1 MTISQTPISVSERRL
16 AIARTL
22 YQALVDQDPNRA
34 ITLCDEAGNVVA
46 RHDPLPEHDAQIAS
60 YPVRVEPTQK
70 SFGRTCLPVAMTSQK
85 IKAARQRLVMIRFM
99 IDSMRS
105 LHGAYAPTDEP
116 FGTRLETFFV
126 GFCVALGDIEGK
138 PFSVTKIA
146 AYLHMPRTTVMRRLK
161 RLESW
166 DIVYRHSH
174 RYHIRETNLNSLMG
188 MRSYLQIRRMLG
200 KAVEEL
206 TVLDALPD

>member
-1 MTISQTPISVSERRL
+1 LNIE
-16 AIARTL
+16 
-22 YQALVDQDPNRA
+22 
-34 ITLCDEAGNVVA
+34 G
-46 RHDPLPEHDAQIAS
+46 
-60 YPVRVEPTQK
+60 
-70 SFGRTCLPVAMTSQK
+70 MTSQK

-99 IDSMRS
+99 IDSMRT

-146 AYLHMPRTTVMRRLK
+146 AYLHIRTTVMRRLK

-166 DIVYRHSH
+166 DIVYRHGH
-174 RYHIRETNLNSLMG
+174 RYHLRETSLNSLMG
-188 MRSYLQIRRMLG
+188 MRSYLQTRRMFD

-206 TVLDALPD
+206 KVLDTLPD

>member
-1 MTISQTPISVSERRL
+1 MGFSL
-16 AIARTL
+16 LFCA
-22 YQALVDQDPNRA
+22 VD
-34 ITLCDEAGNVVA
+34 TEA
-46 RHDPLPEHDAQIAS
+46 E
-60 YPVRVEPTQK
+60 
-70 SFGRTCLPVAMTSQK
+70 AMTSQK

-99 IDSMRS
+99 IDSMRT

-166 DIVYRHSH
+166 QIVYRHGH
-174 RYHIRETNLNSLMG
+174 RYHLRETSLNSLMG
-188 MRSYLQIRRMLG
+188 MRSYLLTRRRFD

-206 TVLDALPD
+206 KSLDTLAE

>member
-1 MTISQTPISVSERRL
+1 MPVSPSGAPKDALRPSRGQAESV
-16 AIARTL
+16 
-22 YQALVDQDPNRA
+22 
-34 ITLCDEAGNVVA
+34 
-46 RHDPLPEHDAQIAS
+46 
-60 YPVRVEPTQK
+60 
-70 SFGRTCLPVAMTSQK
+70 TSQK
-85 IKAARQRLVMIRFM
+85 VKAARQRLVMIRLM

-105 LHGAYAPTDEP
+105 LHGAYAPSHEP

-166 DIVYRHSH
+166 NIVDRHAH
-174 RYHIRETNLNSLMG
+174 RYYIREMNLNSLMG
-188 MRSYLQIRRMLG
+188 MRSYLQIRRIIS
-200 KAVEEL
+200 KAADEL
-206 TVLDALPD
+206 TALDTLTD

>member
-1 MTISQTPISVSERRL
+1 
-16 AIARTL
+16 
-22 YQALVDQDPNRA
+22 
-34 ITLCDEAGNVVA
+34 
-46 RHDPLPEHDAQIAS
+46 
-60 YPVRVEPTQK
+60 
-70 SFGRTCLPVAMTSQK
+70 MTSQK

-99 IDSMRS
+99 IDAMRS
-105 LHGAYAPTDEP
+105 LHGAYAPTHEP

-146 AYLHMPRTTVMRRLK
+146 AYLHMPRSTVMRRLK

-166 DIVYRHSH
+166 DIVYRHGH

-188 MRSYLQIRRMLG
+188 MRSYLQIRRMIG
-200 KAVEEL
+200 KAGEEL
-206 TVLDALPD
+206 TALDTFPD